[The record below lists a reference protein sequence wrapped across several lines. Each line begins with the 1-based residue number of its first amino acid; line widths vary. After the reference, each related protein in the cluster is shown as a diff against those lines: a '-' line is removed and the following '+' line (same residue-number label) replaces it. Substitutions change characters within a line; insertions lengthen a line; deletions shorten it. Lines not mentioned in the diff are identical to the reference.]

1 MAPAASRLTKEKR
14 LSAEL
19 PSFSFDPFSRSFN
32 VPSNDHRSVSFSVAW
47 YFLRF
52 IDNDVQKRS
61 LSDCQAALFPAE
73 VQGASPITDDIV
85 QIFIDL
91 SRTPRSRFSQG
102 RFYQRRLP
110 FINFFFFSLFSPRA
124 LEPSID
130 RELIS
135 MLLRIVFSTTERSSC
150 GRRAPPQFFRPPR
163 RTADIVVH
171 ISARG
176 VSTIFLFSFT
186 VTYFL
191 CPLPIA

>member
-1 MAPAASRLTKEKR
+1 MFLPTTIGPYHFPWHGIFSDSSTTTYRNDLFLTVRLLYFRQRYKEH
-14 LSAEL
+14 
-19 PSFSFDPFSRSFN
+19 
-32 VPSNDHRSVSFSVAW
+32 HRSPMTS
-47 YFLRF
+47 
-52 IDNDVQKRS
+52 
-61 LSDCQAALFPAE
+61 
-73 VQGASPITDDIV
+73 TIV

-110 FINFFFFSLFSPRA
+110 FIIFFFFSLFSPRA